1 MKKIEL
7 FKRELSKEDTSSG
20 TREATPPNANKI
32 LDIINRVDEVEM
44 KANKLLVKLTFE
56 NIAEIITN
64 AGLLDQY
71 DKEVRSV
78 VDELYM
84 YEDVF
89 RSEKNKVEDAGDSY
103 DNFFYALDNTQHE
116 IFNVTEITDTIS
128 SIISAG
134 ENIREA
140 NGEEILEK
148 ANQVTTINE
157 FKRFS

>member
-7 FKRELSKEDTSSG
+7 FKLELSRKDTSSG
-20 TREATPPNANKI
+20 TRNVTPPNAKKI
-32 LDIINRVDEVEM
+32 LDIISRVDEMEM

-56 NIAEIITN
+56 TIAEIITN

-71 DKEVRSV
+71 NEEVRSV
-78 VDELYM
+78 VKELYT
-84 YEDVF
+84 YEDMF
-89 RSEKNKVEDAGDSY
+89 RGEKNQVENAGDSY

-128 SIISAG
+128 LIISAG
-134 ENIREA
+134 EDIREA

-148 ANQVTTINE
+148 ANQATTINE